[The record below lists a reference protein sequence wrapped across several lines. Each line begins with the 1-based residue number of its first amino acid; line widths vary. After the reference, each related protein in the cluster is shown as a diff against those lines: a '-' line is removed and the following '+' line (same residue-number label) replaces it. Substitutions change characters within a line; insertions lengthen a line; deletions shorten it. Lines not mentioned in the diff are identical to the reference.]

1 MFPRHFPAILLLLA
15 VTAVAAAEP
24 ADVLITRQLASDFEV
39 GVGDVI
45 ELAPNHEAPPDRFR
59 VVGVYEPVPDPM
71 KLAQK
76 RYEVRMHLPDLI
88 ELKKDPGEP
97 AKQERV
103 TAINVA
109 LTDPGEEPA
118 DGNGYG
124 RSGYRRFSESVQTR
138 MPNLVVLPTAAGDEG
153 TNPFAVLDRFHLAIA
168 IVTVIGAT
176 AFLLAL
182 MVMRAE
188 ERRETVGVLRLIGL
202 SKGRILAGVLVEGCM
217 IAGAGA
223 VFGVLFAL
231 ITQGLVNLF
240 FQWHYETAL
249 VFVRVTPEIA
259 LKCIALSVPLGV
271 LAGFVASWSL
281 LRRDVVELLRR

>member
-1 MFPRHFPAILLLLA
+1 MFPRLFPTILLLLA
-15 VTAVAAAEP
+15 TAVASAAEP
-24 ADVLITRQLASDFEV
+24 AEVLITRQLASDFEI

-45 ELAPNHEAPPDRFR
+45 ELAPNHEAPPAKYR

-88 ELKKDPGEP
+88 DLKKDPGEP

-109 LTDPGEEPA
+109 LAA
-118 DGNGYG
+118 DGDRPFNDANDA
-124 RSGYRRFSESVQTR
+124 RSGYSVFADSVQTR
-138 MPNLVVLPTAAGDEG
+138 MPNLVVLPTTAGDDG

-202 SKGRILAGVLVEGCM
+202 SRGRILAGVLVEGCM

-223 VFGVLFAL
+223 LFGVVFAL

-259 LKCIALSVPLGV
+259 LKCVALSVPLGV